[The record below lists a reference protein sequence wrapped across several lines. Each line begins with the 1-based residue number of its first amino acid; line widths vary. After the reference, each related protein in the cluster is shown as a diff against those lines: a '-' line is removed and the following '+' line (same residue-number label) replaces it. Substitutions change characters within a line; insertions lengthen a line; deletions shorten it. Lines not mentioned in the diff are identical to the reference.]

1 MEFENSKKLEQVE
14 FKGAGEIL
22 HADYLYAQT
31 TKINISEC
39 IKFANI
45 CSGEII
51 QNYGAKFNNLN
62 DYQKLFKLL

>member
-1 MEFENSKKLEQVE
+1 MGPHSCLLFQKLNKMNLKKMTPIVIYDNACQL
-14 FKGAGEIL
+14 
-22 HADYLYAQT
+22 
-31 TKINISEC
+31 C

-51 QNYGAKFNNLN
+51 QNYGAKFNELS